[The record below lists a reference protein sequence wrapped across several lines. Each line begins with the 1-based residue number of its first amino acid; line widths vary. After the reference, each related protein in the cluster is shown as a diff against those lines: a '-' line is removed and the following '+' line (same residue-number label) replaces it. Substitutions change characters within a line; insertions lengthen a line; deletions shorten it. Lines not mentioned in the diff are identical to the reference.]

1 MTLKKEE
8 IGTLFNIINSYIISN
23 NTSVYKLDKQ
33 GILSRKTLNKILKK
47 DCSFLEE
54 KTLKKILN
62 FPNLDKESKEKI
74 RQILKK
80 SKSVSEKIITPK
92 YDSNVIQ
99 DLLDK
104 IILLEKEN
112 ERIKENL
119 ENALKSPNKNTF
131 SKSYNEKLKI
141 NSFKSDFD
149 TTTKIIPLLW
159 KLRDESFALFSE
171 LELLLEI
178 NSSSE
183 NIKMSKG
190 LKKVGKDLIMMG
202 EKIIKYSEESIIIDM
217 EE

>member
-8 IGTLFNIINSYIISN
+8 IGTLFNIINSYIILN

-33 GILSRKTLNKILKK
+33 GILSRKTLNKILKR

-54 KTLKKILN
+54 KTLRKILN

-80 SKSVSEKIITPK
+80 SKRVSEKIITPK
-92 YDSNVIQ
+92 YDSNVIK

-119 ENALKSPNKNTF
+119 ENALKSPNKNAF
-131 SKSYNEKLKI
+131 SKSYNEKLRI

-202 EKIIKYSEESIIIDM
+202 EKIIKYSEESIIIDV